1 MSFSAVILCD
11 PDSPALRVAGLL
23 VIDRLVVAAHRAGA
37 KNVVVVSEKPL
48 PRLERSTALAID
60 VKPAVSWPELTGP
73 TLILSARL
81 LVQPADLKRLMEQRG
96 RLTGRDGTPLPA
108 GVLTELSGQT
118 LEDQLSVLPAIAAEG
133 VAESIT
139 DPATAAAAA
148 RELWASLTSSS
159 DGFVDK
165 HFNRPVGRWLSKI
178 LVHTSVSPNQVSI
191 ASTLLGLMSAW
202 LFAQGNDRAA
212 LWGAILL
219 QVSAIVDCVD
229 GDLARVLF
237 KESRLGKW
245 LDIVGDQ
252 VVHICVFVSIGI
264 GLYRPDS
271 EAPVLLLAAS
281 AAVGV
286 VISFAIVVRGLLQP
300 EGQRNTRLQ
309 KLIDATTNRDFSV
322 LLLLLVLLD
331 KLPWFLWVTAIG
343 VHVFWLLALG
353 VQLLNQP
360 AVATSNPDREN
371 RS

>member
-11 PDSPALRVAGLL
+11 PESYALRVSGLL

-37 KNVVVVSEKPL
+37 KNIIVVSEKSL
-48 PRLERSTALAID
+48 PRLERTMALAIE
-60 VKPAVSWPELTGP
+60 VKSVGSCPELTGP
-73 TLILSARL
+73 TLMLSAHL
-81 LVQPADLKRLMEQRG
+81 LVQPADLKRLMERRG
-96 RLTGRDGTPLPA
+96 RLAGRDGTPLPA
-108 GVLTELSGQT
+108 GVLTELSGLP
-118 LEDQLSVLPAIAAEG
+118 LEDQLSALPAMAAQG

-139 DPATAAAAA
+139 DSATAAAAA
-148 RELWASLTSSS
+148 RVLWASLTSSS

-178 LVHTSVSPNQVSI
+178 LVHTSVSPNQVSV

-212 LWGAILL
+212 LSGAILL

-245 LDIVGDQ
+245 LDIGGDQ
-252 VVHICVFVSIGI
+252 VVHISVFVSIGI
-264 GLYRPDS
+264 GLYRAGS
-271 EAPVLLLAAS
+271 EAPVMLLAAS

-322 LLLLLVLLD
+322 LLILLVLLK
-331 KLPWFLWVTAIG
+331 KLSWFLWVAAIG

-360 AVATSNPDREN
+360 GAATANPDREN
-371 RS
+371 RA